1 MEVPKNGI
9 CLMENP
15 VEMDDLGDIWGYP
28 LKCLGN
34 LHLGLFLPIFNVPQ
48 ITHWFGRGSI
58 HCSQTLES
66 HIGVAALGTCELLF
80 GDSTPARLMSNFF
93 YNPRRSCSCG
103 WWQDSVRVVFR
114 SFDEESEVAMMT

>member
-1 MEVPKNGI
+1 MFPKSHTG
-9 CLMENP
+9 L
-15 VEMDDLGDIWGYP
+15 VEDLFI
-28 LKCLGN
+28 LG
-34 LHLGLFLPIFNVPQ
+34 
-48 ITHWFGRGSI
+48 
-58 HCSQTLES
+58 SQTLEF